1 MRDLARAPARAP
13 PRTAANALPPRR
25 VGAPARPTPTVHH
38 PCRTTVAAAT
48 ASGKGKLISASEIP
62 AFIPRADLIDQL
74 LRWAVAA
81 EEDGRAT
88 YGAPLRVTPVK
99 NEAGEAWGFTV
110 DVLRDGAPSASLS
123 VGFDDTDT
131 IKHEW
136 VGRGV
141 DGFPVMTGSET
152 AVKGKMFEV
161 WSTGTTPLDED
172 TRTVVR
178 NFCTLMVGAVNKYY
192 AFGSCFSD
200 DST

>member
-1 MRDLARAPARAP
+1 MRALARAPTRSSPRA
-13 PRTAANALPPRR
+13 AANALPPRR
-25 VGAPARPTPTVHH
+25 ASAPLRSAPVPFTPR
-38 PCRTTVAAAT
+38 RTTITAAAAT
-48 ASGKGKLISASEIP
+48 GKGKLISATEIP

-81 EEDGRAT
+81 EEDGRAM

-110 DVLRDGAPSASLS
+110 DMLRDGNPTASLA

-131 IKHEW
+131 VKHEW

-152 AVKGKMFEV
+152 AVKGKMFEI